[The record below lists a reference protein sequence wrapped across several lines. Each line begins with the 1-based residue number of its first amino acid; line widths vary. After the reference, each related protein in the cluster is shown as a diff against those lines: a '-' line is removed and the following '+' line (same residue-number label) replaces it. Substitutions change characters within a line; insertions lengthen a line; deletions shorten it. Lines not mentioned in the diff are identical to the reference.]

1 MVFAVFDQSLL
12 TLLINCCF
20 YKKMVHAWLSSYI
33 PLVDCF
39 ELGYGVTVEL
49 IIALFFVRFYL
60 QHCRW
65 KAGFHSCC
73 LTRVNYNYAS
83 R

>member
-1 MVFAVFDQSLL
+1 
-12 TLLINCCF
+12 
-20 YKKMVHAWLSSYI
+20 MVHAWLSSYI

-73 LTRVNYNYAS
+73 L
-83 R
+83 